1 MANRYPLVLDTTD
14 SQIKEL
20 GESDNLNLT
29 GNSII
34 GVQNVT
40 ATGIIN
46 ASSILIN
53 DVSVTTSISYNNLQN
68 VPTFAPVATSGIYGD
83 LNELPVIPSD
93 LSQLTDNL
101 GLLSSGN
108 FTGLSDTPDSY
119 AGKSGQVV
127 RVNVGETGLE
137 FAVISTSEVTSQDI
151 VDALGYTPYNGDT
164 NSLGFLTSITD
175 TLVVSALGYTP
186 YNGTANSEGFISD
199 SQGISDA
206 LGYIPYDGT
215 TNSLGFLSSIS
226 STNVTNALGYTPY
239 NATNPSNFISLGNIS
254 GTGNISFNQNNGV
267 ISFNNSSGFLTA
279 ITDTLVVAA
288 LGYTPYNGTTNPAG
302 FINNSQGISDALGY
316 TPYNGAVNSLG
327 FLTAEADTLATVT
340 SRGGTTTN
348 NISVG
353 AITASSNISGA
364 GLTLTSDISF
374 NSTGSIVVDGGSGS
388 SIRIGGTSNIILGGT
403 SAISVQQGFTPN
415 NSNSYDIGTSLA
427 RFANLYVGQG
437 VYFGTTLSSNAATAT
452 FSATGGSINVTT
464 AATGRT
470 HVTTG
475 TFRIPNLSTIQR
487 TAVTPADGDMIYE
500 INRIVPQIYFGG
512 QWRDILPQAGSQP
525 ATPWFGMIA
534 VADGS
539 TWNPKGDGSEALMCY
554 LNDAWAI
561 VA

>member
-1 MANRYPLVLDTTD
+1 MANRFPLILDTTD

-34 GVQNVT
+34 GVQNIT

-119 AGKSGQVV
+119 AGKSGPVF

-215 TNSLGFLSSIS
+215 TNSLGFLTSIS
-226 STNVTNALGYTPY
+226 STDVTDALGYTPY

-254 GTGNISFNQNNGV
+254 GTGDISFNQNNGV

-388 SIRIGGTSNIILGGT
+388 SIRIGGTSNVILGGT

-534 VADGS
+534 VADGV